1 MSSVTDSSAT
11 DRSVITG
18 SAGDGTGGATGA
30 TARPTTGS
38 RAAEQPGPAAE
49 RRRVLGWPQ
58 YARGQFLLSWR
69 VFWRNRRST
78 FIGFL
83 LPVLLNLVVAAP
95 LRDKEIGGVNAA
107 AYSTVGFIGFALVTS
122 FINLLNGVVA
132 RRDDLVLK
140 RLRGTEVPATAI
152 FAGQFGAAGAVVL
165 LQVLLLG
172 GLSVGWFGAQLPADP
187 LLFVLT
193 LVAGYL
199 LFAVLAVA
207 LSGLTPSAEAAPMVA
222 TPVLLVCMFG
232 SGVVAPLSSM
242 PHWLQGPAHSLPLAP
257 VVETL
262 RTAWFGRPFG
272 AETWSGGALA
282 RTDLLHGWQHAAGSL
297 LLVAAWTAG
306 AAVLGRRLFR
316 WEPRHG

>member
-1 MSSVTDSSAT
+1 MSSAT
-11 DRSVITG
+11 DSSVIR
-18 SAGDGTGGATGA
+18 GGASGGA
-30 TARPTTGS
+30 AGRIGTAGPTARRTEE
-38 RAAEQPGPAAE
+38 RPGTAAE
-49 RRRVLGWPQ
+49 RHRELGWPQ

-95 LRDKEIGGVNAA
+95 LRDQEIGGVNAA

-172 GLSVGWFGAQLPADP
+172 GLSVGWFGAPLPADP
-187 LLFVLT
+187 LLFVVT

-242 PHWLQGPAHSLPLAP
+242 PQWLQGPAHNLPLAP

-272 AETWSGGALA
+272 AESWSGGALA
-282 RTDLLHGWQHAAGSL
+282 RIDLLHGWQHAAGSL

>member
-1 MSSVTDSSAT
+1 MSSAT
-11 DRSVITG
+11 T
-18 SAGDGTGGATGA
+18 
-30 TARPTTGS
+30 TAS
-38 RAAEQPGPAAE
+38 RQHLAWPA
-49 RRRVLGWPQ
+49 

-95 LRDKEIGGVNAA
+95 LRDQQIAGVNAA

-140 RLRGTEVPATAI
+140 RLRGTEVPPTAI

-165 LQVLLLG
+165 LQVLVLG
-172 GLSVGWFGAQLPADP
+172 GLSVVWFDAPLPADP
-187 LLFVLT
+187 LLLLLALT
-193 LVAGYL
+193 GGFL

-207 LSGLTPSAEAAPMVA
+207 LSGLTPSAEAAPMIA
-222 TPVLLVCMFG
+222 TPVLLICMFG

-242 PHWLQGPAHSLPLAP
+242 PHWLQAPAHNLPLAP

-262 RTAWFGRPFG
+262 RTAWFGRAFG
-272 AETWSGGALA
+272 PESWNSAPLPTL
-282 RTDLLHGWQHAAGSL
+282 DLLHTWQHAAPA
-297 LLVAAWTAG
+297 LLVIAAWTAG

>member
-1 MSSVTDSSAT
+1 MSTLTTPLALSVP
-11 DRSVITG
+11 
-18 SAGDGTGGATGA
+18 
-30 TARPTTGS
+30 ARKELS
-38 RAAEQPGPAAE
+38 WPA
-49 RRRVLGWPQ
+49 

-83 LPVLLNLVVAAP
+83 LPVLLNLVIAAP

-107 AYSTVGFIGFALVTS
+107 AYSTIGFIGFTLVTS

-165 LQVLLLG
+165 LQVLVLG
-172 GLSVGWFGAQLPADP
+172 GTAVVWFGAPLPADP
-187 LLFVLT
+187 LLFLLT
-193 LVAGYL
+193 LTGGFL
-199 LFAVLAVA
+199 LFAILAVA
-207 LSGLTPSAEAAPMVA
+207 LSGITPSAESAPMIA
-222 TPVLLVCMFG
+222 TPVLLICMFA

-242 PHWLQGPAHSLPLAP
+242 PHWLQGPAHNLPLAP

-262 RTAWFGRPFG
+262 RTAWFGRGFG
-272 AETWSGGALA
+272 TESWSSAALPEL
-282 RTDLLHGWQHAAGSL
+282 DLVHGWQHAATAL
-297 LLVAAWTAG
+297 LIIAAWTAG

>member
-1 MSSVTDSSAT
+1 MSSATDSRATDSSAT
-11 DRSVITG
+11 DSRATDRAVITG
-18 SAGDGTGGATGA
+18 GVTTGGA
-30 TARPTTGS
+30 
-38 RAAEQPGPAAE
+38 AERPGPAAE
-49 RRRVLGWPQ
+49 RRRELGWPQ

-172 GLSVGWFGAQLPADP
+172 GLSVGWFGAPLPADP
-187 LLFVLT
+187 LLFALT

-242 PHWLQGPAHSLPLAP
+242 PHWLQGPAHNLPLAP

-282 RTDLLHGWQHAAGSL
+282 RIDLLHGWQHAAGSL

>member
-1 MSSVTDSSAT
+1 MSTPAT
-11 DRSVITG
+11 TL
-18 SAGDGTGGATGA
+18 A
-30 TARPTTGS
+30 TAR
-38 RAAEQPGPAAE
+38 RELAWPA
-49 RRRVLGWPQ
+49 

-95 LRDKEIGGVNAA
+95 LRDQQIAGVGAA

-132 RRDDLVLK
+132 RRDDLILK

-165 LQVLLLG
+165 LQVLVLG
-172 GLSVGWFGAQLPADP
+172 GVAVTWFDAPLPADP
-187 LLFVLT
+187 VLFLLALT
-193 LVAGYL
+193 GGFL
-199 LFAVLAVA
+199 LFAVLAAA
-207 LSGLTPSAEAAPMVA
+207 LSGLTPSAEAAPMIA
-222 TPVLLVCMFG
+222 TPVLLLCMFG

-242 PHWLQGPAHSLPLAP
+242 PHWLQGPAHAVPLAP

-262 RTAWFGRPFG
+262 RTAWFGRGFG
-272 AETWSGGALA
+272 AETWAGAPLA
-282 RTDLLHGWQHAAGSL
+282 RLDLVQGWQHALPA
-297 LLVAAWTAG
+297 LLVIAAWTAG
-306 AAVLGRRLFR
+306 AAALGRRLFR

>member
-1 MSSVTDSSAT
+1 MSS
-11 DRSVITG
+11 
-18 SAGDGTGGATGA
+18 
-30 TARPTTGS
+30 TAPTT
-38 RAAEQPGPAAE
+38 RHELA
-49 RRRVLGWPQ
+49 WPS

-95 LRDKEIGGVNAA
+95 LRGQQIAGVSAA

-140 RLRGTEVPATAI
+140 RLRGTEVPPTAI

-165 LQVLLLG
+165 LQVLVLG
-172 GLSVGWFGAQLPADP
+172 GLSVAWFDAPLPADP
-187 LLFVLT
+187 LLFLLALT
-193 LVAGYL
+193 GGFL

-207 LSGLTPSAEAAPMVA
+207 LSGLTPSAEAAPMIA
-222 TPVLLVCMFG
+222 TPVLLICMFG

-242 PHWLQGPAHSLPLAP
+242 PHWLQGPAHAVPLAP

-262 RTAWFGRPFG
+262 RTAWFGRAFG
-272 AETWSGGALA
+272 PESWTGAALPPL
-282 RTDLLHGWQHAAGSL
+282 DLLHGWQHAAPA
-297 LLVAAWTAG
+297 LLVIAAWTAG

>member
-1 MSSVTDSSAT
+1 MST
-11 DRSVITG
+11 
-18 SAGDGTGGATGA
+18 
-30 TARPTTGS
+30 PTTT
-38 RAAEQPGPAAE
+38 APGRTLAWPA
-49 RRRVLGWPQ
+49 

-83 LPVLLNLVVAAP
+83 LPVLLNLVIAAP
-95 LRDKEIGGVNAA
+95 LRDQQIAGVNAA

-140 RLRGTEVPATAI
+140 RLRGTEVPPTAI

-165 LQVLLLG
+165 LQVLVLG
-172 GLSVGWFGAQLPADP
+172 GLSVIWFDAPLPADP
-187 LLFVLT
+187 LLFLLT
-193 LVAGYL
+193 LTGGFL

-207 LSGLTPSAEAAPMVA
+207 LSGLTPSAEAAPMIA
-222 TPVLLVCMFG
+222 TPVLLICMFA

-242 PHWLQGPAHSLPLAP
+242 PHWLQAPAHNLPMAP

-262 RTAWFGRPFG
+262 RTAWFGRGFG
-272 AETWSGGALA
+272 PESWNGAPLPA
-282 RTDLLHGWQHAAGSL
+282 LDLLHAWQHAAPAL
-297 LLVAAWTAG
+297 LIIAAWTAG

>member
-1 MSSVTDSSAT
+1 MS
-11 DRSVITG
+11 G
-18 SAGDGTGGATGA
+18 SAGLAAAGP
-30 TARPTTGS
+30 RP
-38 RAAEQPGPAAE
+38 
-49 RRRVLGWPQ
+49 LGWPG

-95 LRDKEIGGVNAA
+95 LRGREIAGVGAA

-140 RLRGTEVPATAI
+140 RLRGTEVPATAV

-165 LQVLLLG
+165 LQSVVLG
-172 GLSVGWFGAQLPADP
+172 GVSVIWFGAPAPADP
-187 LLFVLT
+187 LLF
-193 LVAGYL
+193 LVALTGGFL

-207 LSGLTPSAEAAPMVA
+207 LSGLTPGAEAAPMVA
-222 TPVLLVCMFG
+222 TPVLLLCMFAG
-232 SGVVAPLSSM
+232 GVVAPVSSM
-242 PHWLQGPAHSLPLAP
+242 PHWLQGPVHVVPLAP

-262 RTAWFGRPFG
+262 RTAWFGRAFG
-272 AETWSGGALA
+272 TESWTGPALA
-282 RTDLLHGWQHAAGSL
+282 PVDLLHGWQHAAPA
-297 LLVAAWTAG
+297 LLVIAAWTAG
-306 AAVLGRRLFR
+306 AAVLGRRFFR
-316 WEPRHG
+316 WEPRRG